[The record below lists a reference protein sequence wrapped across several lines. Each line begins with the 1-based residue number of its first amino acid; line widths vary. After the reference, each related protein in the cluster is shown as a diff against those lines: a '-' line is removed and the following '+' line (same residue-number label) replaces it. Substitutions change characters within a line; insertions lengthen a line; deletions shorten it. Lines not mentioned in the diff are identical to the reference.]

1 MVDIAKTAT
10 LTALRDFFLART
22 GEDLA
27 TAYAEMAKDKFGETG
42 VGDVAAM
49 DWEEAEFVFNKL
61 FVGPMALQA
70 PPYASYYLDP
80 EPQLMGQSTLHV
92 RRIYEMAGL
101 ISPLEGKLPCDH
113 LGVELDAT
121 LGILSMAERSE
132 AEEPRALWK
141 YFLNE
146 HLRVW
151 LPPFLVQAR
160 KADTGH
166 PAVTFALESL
176 EAWLNEQG
184 KEEEGND
191 Q

>member
-1 MVDIAKTAT
+1 MGTAEAVT

-22 GEDLA
+22 AEDLA
-27 TAYAEMAKDKFGETG
+27 VAYSEMAKDADGVTGIGE
-42 VGDVAAM
+42 VAAM
-49 DWEEAEFVFNKL
+49 DWEEAEFAFNKL

-70 PPYASYYLDP
+70 PPYASFYLDP
-80 EPQLMGQSTLHV
+80 EPQLMGQSTLRV

-121 LGILSMAERSE
+121 LGILAMAERSE
-132 AEEPRALWK
+132 AEEPRALWR
-141 YFLNE
+141 YFLDE

-151 LPPFLVQAR
+151 LPSFLVQAR
-160 KADTGH
+160 KADAGH
-166 PAVTFALESL
+166 PAVTFALERL

-184 KEEEGND
+184 KEEGHD